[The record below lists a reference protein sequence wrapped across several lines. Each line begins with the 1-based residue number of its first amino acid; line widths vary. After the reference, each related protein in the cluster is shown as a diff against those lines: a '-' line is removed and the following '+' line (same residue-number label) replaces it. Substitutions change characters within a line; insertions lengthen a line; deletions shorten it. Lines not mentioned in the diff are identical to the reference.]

1 MGPHNKERKPVT
13 MPISKSRTSKSHP
26 LQIATIA
33 VPGTDGVIGVTF
45 CPGKK
50 DPAAMTG
57 AWDRDLETDVA
68 AIGTWGASAV
78 VCLMEQHE
86 LKLLKAEALAATV
99 ESAGI
104 EWFHLPI
111 VDVNV
116 PTDAFE
122 RNWTVAGTKLR
133 AILKEGGRILVH
145 CRGGLGRSGTIG
157 ARLLVDCGM
166 APGQAIA
173 LVRQHRPGAI
183 ETKAQEEYVRKLTP
197 APAHTVH
204 SGTSSTEDRAV
215 GCLVG
220 LALGDA
226 LGTTLEF
233 SIRDSLPAVTDLV
246 GGGPFGLKP
255 GEWTDDT
262 SMALCLADS
271 LLERGHLDPQDLMER
286 FRNWRDKG
294 HNSVNGRCF
303 DIGIATRQAISRY
316 VSTGNP
322 VAGSA
327 DPASAGNGSI
337 MRLAPVPIFFA
348 GDVTAAEKAA
358 IQQSRTTHATPE
370 CLDACQL
377 MTRILVRL
385 IGGKPWEEAI
395 TVSGTD
401 LEKPKVRELAA
412 RKWKGKKRSQIK
424 STGYVVDT
432 LEAALWA
439 VDTTT
444 SWEEAVLLAVNLG
457 EDADTVG
464 AVTGQFAGARYGLK
478 AIPGTWM
485 TKLAWSDHLVELALK
500 LHTTQMR

>member
-1 MGPHNKERKPVT
+1 
-13 MPISKSRTSKSHP
+13 MPASKIRTSKSHP

-33 VPGTDGVIGVTF
+33 VPGTNGAVGVTL

-50 DPAAMTG
+50 DLGAMTG
-57 AWDRDLETDVA
+57 AWNRNLETDVA
-68 AIGTWGASAV
+68 AIGDWGASAV
-78 VCLMEQHE
+78 VCLMEHHE
-86 LKLLKAEALAATV
+86 LELLAVTGLPKAV
-99 ESAGI
+99 ESAGMG
-104 EWFHLPI
+104 WFHLPI
-111 VDVNV
+111 VDANI

-122 RNWTVAGTKLR
+122 KNWAVAGPKLR
-133 AILKEGGRILVH
+133 SVLTNGGRVLVH
-145 CRGGLGRSGTIG
+145 CKGGLGRSGTIA
-157 ARLLVDCGM
+157 ARLLVECGVL
-166 APGQAIA
+166 PGPAIA
-173 LVRQHRPGAI
+173 LIRQHRPGAI
-183 ETKAQEEYVRKLTP
+183 ENNAQEDYVRKLTP
-197 APAHTVH
+197 KPVHAVHITNSPA
-204 SGTSSTEDRAV
+204 EDRAV

-233 SIRDSLPAVTDLV
+233 SIRDSQPAVTDLI

-271 LLERGHLDPQDLMER
+271 LLERGHLDSQDLMER

-316 VSTGNP
+316 ASNGNP

-337 MRLAPVPIFFA
+337 MRLAPVPIFFE
-348 GDVTAAEKAA
+348 GDLAAAEKAA
-358 IQQSRTTHATPE
+358 IQQSRTTHAAQE

-377 MTRILVRL
+377 MTRILVGL
-385 IGGKPWEEAI
+385 INGQSWEEAI
-395 TVSGTD
+395 TVNGHD
-401 LEKPKVRELAA
+401 LEMPKIRALATG
-412 RKWKGKKRSQIK
+412 KWKGKKRSQIK

-439 VDTTT
+439 VDTTI
-444 SWEEAVLLAVNLG
+444 SWEEAVLLAINLG
-457 EDADTVG
+457 DDADTVG

-478 AIPGTWM
+478 AIPEVWVA
-485 TKLAWSDHLVELALK
+485 KLAWSDRLIELALK
-500 LHTTQMR
+500 LHTSRSR